1 MHKNTAMSRI
11 FHAHV
16 DNHFFRFNWSTSM
29 KNALLGAMLAAATV
43 GGTAQKM
50 MVAEP
55 RLTTPVPMRL
65 TAGDLTPQPAGK
77 VEEGTQATTFRRV
90 FQTDVRSQFHY
101 WPYGTVSNDIFKYDP
116 VSKSLNLSRN
126 KATFD
131 ANRQISGVEIGLMRS
146 TNSGTAWTFDIIQST
161 GDIFFG
167 MPVFGWV
174 NPDGGTDPSKFATAI
189 YGIRYPMPQLTYGG
203 MSLWNRTSAGS
214 YEMIMNDQDRPGSGY
229 EVQFGDLYSD
239 NTSGAVH
246 YAGTLNPDET
256 AQYGGY
262 GYFNFNLIVE
272 DFGTFPTIPAQWGVD
287 KWRPSEVLTSS
298 FNAPMLLEGD
308 ESGNLYACF
317 NNFAADNLD
326 TRGVQV
332 SKSADQGKTWGSF
345 VSMPTSLFDEYAK
358 ATGGDIAFQPGQ
370 SPYSGGSFIVTGDD
384 SFSYFMR
391 VATGIKNADNPAQI
405 DTVITYN
412 IVEAAYKAG
421 SWTMR
426 PVAPLASF
434 GFRMVSVQD
443 SISQAIGAPAL
454 TLADNGRGHEVQ
466 VAKTADGKH
475 LVVKYVEIN
484 PERENT
490 FTAARVY
497 EQVSAGQYNELD
509 PIASNFDTDLYITTR
524 EMSSDTWSAPINC
537 TNDADHAFRTYIP
550 DVIPSLTQ
558 VPVLRM
564 LGTNAGSITSL
575 LPKALYQ
582 LIFNSGAS
590 VDFAMVNL
598 ETVSVNEEQAYD
610 FRFNNIAPNP
620 VSGAAE
626 VTFTLD
632 RPAKVALEVFD
643 MVGNSLGVVHTQQ
656 MQQGMHGVTVDASAF
671 ATGTY
676 NLSLMVDGVRTTKQF
691 VVVR

>member
-1 MHKNTAMSRI
+1 
-11 FHAHV
+11 
-16 DNHFFRFNWSTSM
+16 M
-29 KNALLGAMLAAATV
+29 KTALLGAMLAAATV

-65 TAGDLTPQPAGK
+65 TAGDLTPQPTGK

-90 FQTDVRSQFHY
+90 FTTDVRSQFHY

-131 ANRQISGVEIGLMRS
+131 ASRQISGVEIGLMRS
-146 TNSGTAWTFDIIQST
+146 TNNGTAWTFDIIQST

-167 MPVFGWV
+167 MPIFGWV

-239 NTSGAVH
+239 NTSGAIH

-287 KWRPSEVLTSS
+287 KWRPSEVLSSS

-345 VSMPTSLFDEYAK
+345 VSMPTALLDEYAK

-391 VATGIKNADNPAQI
+391 VATGIRNADNPAQI
-405 DTVITYN
+405 DSVLTYN
-412 IVEAAYKAG
+412 IVEAAYKGG

-509 PIASNFDTDLYITTR
+509 PIASNVDTDLYITTR
-524 EMSSDTWSAPINC
+524 EMSSNTWSAPINC

-558 VPVLRM
+558 VPILRI

-598 ETVSVNEEQAYD
+598 ETVSVKEEQAFD

-643 MVGNSLGVVHTQQ
+643 MVGNSLGVVYAQQ
-656 MQQGMHGVTVDASAF
+656 LQQGMHGVTVDASTF

>member
-1 MHKNTAMSRI
+1 
-11 FHAHV
+11 
-16 DNHFFRFNWSTSM
+16 M

-131 ANRQISGVEIGLMRS
+131 ASRQISGVEIGLMRS

-345 VSMPTSLFDEYAK
+345 VSMPTSLLDEYAK

-434 GFRMVSVQD
+434 GFRMVSLQD

>member
-1 MHKNTAMSRI
+1 
-11 FHAHV
+11 
-16 DNHFFRFNWSTSM
+16 M
-29 KNALLGAMLAAATV
+29 KHALLGALLAAAAV
-43 GGTAQKM
+43 GGSAQKM
-50 MVAEP
+50 VVSQP
-55 RLTTPVPMRL
+55 RLGTESIPTRV
-65 TAGDLTPQPAGK
+65 TAGDITPQPSAK
-77 VEEGTQATTFRRV
+77 ADEGTQATTFRRV
-90 FQTDVRSQFHY
+90 FTTDVRSQFHY

-131 ANRQISGVEIGLMRS
+131 ASRQISGVEIGLMRS
-146 TNSGTAWTFDIIQST
+146 TNSGTSWTFDIVQST
-161 GDIFFG
+161 SDIFFG
-167 MPVFGWV
+167 MPIFGWV

-189 YGIRYPMPQLTYGG
+189 YGIRYPMPQLSYGG

-214 YEMIMNDQDRPGSGY
+214 YEMIMNDQDRPGSGF

-256 AQYGGY
+256 AQYGTY

-272 DFGTFPTIPAQWGVD
+272 DFGTFPTIPAQWAGD
-287 KWRPSEVLTSS
+287 KWRPSEQLGSS
-298 FNAPMLLEGD
+298 YNAPVLLEGD
-308 ESGNLYACF
+308 ESGNLYASF
-317 NNFAADNLD
+317 NNFSADNLD
-326 TRGVQV
+326 TRGVQIT
-332 SKSADQGKTWGSF
+332 KSADQGKTWASF
-345 VSMPTSLFDEYAK
+345 VTMPSSLLDEYAK

-370 SPYSGGSFIVTGDD
+370 SPYQGGAFIVTGDD
-384 SFSYFMR
+384 AFSYFMR

-412 IVEAAYKAG
+412 IVEAAYKNG
-421 SWTMR
+421 TWKMR

-454 TLADNGRGHEVQ
+454 TLSDNGRGHEVQ

-475 LVVKYVEIN
+475 LLVKYVEIN

-497 EQVSAGQYNELD
+497 EQPSAGQYNEVD
-509 PIASNFDTDLYITTR
+509 PIASNFDTDLYIATR
-524 EMSSDTWSAPINC
+524 EMSSETWSAPINC
-537 TNDADHAFRTYIP
+537 TNDADHAFRTYMP
-550 DVIPSLTQ
+550 DVVPSLTQ
-558 VPVLRM
+558 VPVLRL
-564 LGTNAGSITSL
+564 LGSNAGSITSL

-590 VDFAMVNL
+590 MDFAMINL
-598 ETVSVNEEQAYD
+598 ETVSVDEEKSYD

-620 VSGAAE
+620 VAGSAE

-632 RPAKVALEVFD
+632 RQATVALEVFD
-643 MVGNSLGVVHTQQ
+643 MVGNNLGVVFSQQ
-656 MQQGMHGVTVDASAF
+656 LQQGLHGVTVDASSYAS
-671 ATGTY
+671 GTY
-676 NLSLMVDGVRTTKQF
+676 TLALVVNGVRTTKQF

>member
-1 MHKNTAMSRI
+1 
-11 FHAHV
+11 
-16 DNHFFRFNWSTSM
+16 M

-131 ANRQISGVEIGLMRS
+131 ASRQISGVEIGLMRS